1 MRVVVFANNAV
12 GLAVTRWLKDRG
24 DAIVAVVVH
33 PEGAQRFTREIVDAS
48 GVPANAVF
56 DGATLGEPAVL
67 AMLGL
72 LQPDIGV
79 SAFFGHILRR
89 PLLDLFAEGVVN
101 LHPSY
106 LPYNR
111 GHSPNIWAIV
121 DRTPAGVALHYV
133 DTGVDTGDIIA
144 RRVVPVAPDD
154 TGETLYR
161 RLEQECVRLF
171 SDAWPD
177 IVERRAVRVP
187 QPASSATTHRRR
199 DLDDIDHIDL
209 DATYTARELIDVLR
223 ARTFPPFKGAYFD
236 VGDRRIYMELHLSSE
251 KIEDAE

>member
-24 DAIVAVVVH
+24 DDIVAVVVH
-33 PEGAQRFTREIVDAS
+33 PEGAQRLTREIVDAS
-48 GVPANAVF
+48 GVAENAVF

-67 AMLGL
+67 AMLAR

-111 GHSPNIWAIV
+111 GHSPNIWSIV
-121 DRTPAGVALHYV
+121 DRTPAGVSLHYV

-144 RRVVPVAPDD
+144 RRVVPVEADD

-177 IVERRAVRVP
+177 IVEHRAVRVP
-187 QPASSATTHRRR
+187 QPASDATTHRRR

-236 VGDRRIYMELHLSSE
+236 VGDRRVYMELRLSSE
-251 KIEDAE
+251 KNEDAE